1 MITWHQQYLDHIFLA
16 SVQAATLRLDSVL
29 ERSHEENQNWSKS
42 ALRSAMYDVKVDL
55 EKATNRRHTDQRE
68 LEQLKWKDAK
78 SKVCLL
84 CGLSGCIYDINHNTQ
99 DV

>member
-1 MITWHQQYLDHIFLA
+1 
-16 SVQAATLRLDSVL
+16 
-29 ERSHEENQNWSKS
+29 
-42 ALRSAMYDVKVDL
+42 MYDVKVDL

-84 CGLSGCIYDINHNTQ
+84 CGLSGCIYVKSGRVAGARQPRGVN
-99 DV
+99 

>member
-1 MITWHQQYLDHIFLA
+1 
-16 SVQAATLRLDSVL
+16 
-29 ERSHEENQNWSKS
+29 
-42 ALRSAMYDVKVDL
+42 MYDVKVDL